1 MFCKDAETRV
11 LRSETRCD
19 FYVRIQRQLRRPSP
33 LAISDAACKV
43 RLDEPLNRYQGYYK
57 HTPAHGRNGQ
67 AQPLPPERQLLRFY
81 LKYSLKNRDRIKR
94 ESYELKSLGS
104 LPEWSAMM
112 GLQFENLVL
121 NSRCQLHGDQAIAD
135 DAHRHDRRS

>member
-1 MFCKDAETRV
+1 MSPSIDTRAITNTHLRTGETGNLSRFR
-11 LRSETRCD
+11 L
-19 FYVRIQRQLRRPSP
+19 
-33 LAISDAACKV
+33 SD
-43 RLDEPLNRYQGYYK
+43 NY
-57 HTPAHGRNGQ
+57 
-67 AQPLPPERQLLRFY
+67 LRFY
-81 LKYSLKNRDRIKR
+81 LKYILKNRDRIKR